1 MMLPPLSL
9 RLPQAN
15 WSLEFSSGTL
25 QTFDKHV
32 QRRAWSKETVGQ
44 LFTRSLVSDC
54 IVIEMATVLKPT
66 WAAWARVQ
74 FDTNRVMAEREAM
87 FEQGLHCVGLWHT
100 HPEPVPHPSREDR
113 QLARE
118 HALAAQPQ
126 LAGLVFAIVGTKMLP
141 QGLRVWVD
149 NGAELIPTEAVE
161 GSAR

>member
-1 MMLPPLSL
+1 MMLTPLSL
-9 RLPQAN
+9 RLPQAT
-15 WSLEFSSGTL
+15 WSLEFSGDAL

-54 IVIEMATVLKPT
+54 IAIDVATVLKPKR
-66 WAAWARVQ
+66 AAWARVQ
-74 FDTNRVMAEREAM
+74 FDTNRAMAEREAM

-100 HPEPVPHPSREDR
+100 HPEPVPHPSSDDR

-141 QGLRVWVD
+141 QGLRVWID
-149 NGAELIPTEAVE
+149 DGAELRLTETVE
-161 GSAR
+161 DGVR